1 MGWTKVGTGTINKS
15 KDEGKGAPYYGKC
28 KLTIDGV
35 EREISIGAWVKEGNN
50 NSKFFSL
57 QFSVK
62 DDAPQ
67 SKPAAKQSQEA
78 DDDSVPF

>member
-1 MGWTKVGTGTINKS
+1 MAWTKVGSGTINKS
-15 KDEGKGAPYYGKC
+15 KHDKGAPYYGKC
-28 KLTIDGV
+28 KVTIEG
-35 EREISIGAWVKEGNN
+35 REHELEIGAWVKDGNN
-50 NSKFFSL
+50 GSKFFSL

-67 SKPAAKQSQEA
+67 SRPAAKQSQEA